1 MPSSASSPCSAS
13 SRCIDTCEATSPQH
27 VSTCFYCA
35 PLPLIYAIPAALRVR
50 SQTQMFE
57 FKPTPATGWWGAKY
71 FMSAGALESLEDE
84 QRELQEKRLQE
95 GGGEGKAQRRGFDED
110 DQAALYMQAHEH
122 QRVGRHGLG
131 KGSTLK
137 IAGGKWEGTKMQFED
152 GDDEKAVSNAAAA
165 AAAVAGQDE
174 AEAAEA
180 GPSGKEGKK
189 GKGKKGKG
197 RAAEKEEEVAEAA
210 EGGKKGKRKIRE
222 DAEGEGEAV
231 KQKKSKAREEGDTA
245 VAQAHEGGK
254 KIKKEK
260 KGKKGQEPEAQGN
273 GHAASENGHA
283 NGETPSKSDTKRW
296 LKAARKLLKKVR
308 GE

>member
-1 MPSSASSPCSAS
+1 
-13 SRCIDTCEATSPQH
+13 
-27 VSTCFYCA
+27 
-35 PLPLIYAIPAALRVR
+35 
-50 SQTQMFE
+50 MFE

-174 AEAAEA
+174 AEAVEAE
-180 GPSGKEGKK
+180 PSGKQGKK
-189 GKGKKGKG
+189 GRGKQGKG
-197 RAAEKEEEVAEAA
+197 RVAEKEEAAEAA
-210 EGGKKGKRKIRE
+210 EGGKKGKRKSRE
-222 DAEGEGEAV
+222 DGEGEGEAV
-231 KQKKSKAREEGDTA
+231 KKKKKSKAREEGDTA
-245 VAQAHEGGK
+245 VAQEEEGGRK
-254 KIKKEK
+254 SRKEK
-260 KGKKGQEPEAQGN
+260 KSKKGQEQEAQGN
-273 GHAASENGHA
+273 GHATSENGHA
-283 NGETPSKSDTKRW
+283 NGETPSKSDAKRW